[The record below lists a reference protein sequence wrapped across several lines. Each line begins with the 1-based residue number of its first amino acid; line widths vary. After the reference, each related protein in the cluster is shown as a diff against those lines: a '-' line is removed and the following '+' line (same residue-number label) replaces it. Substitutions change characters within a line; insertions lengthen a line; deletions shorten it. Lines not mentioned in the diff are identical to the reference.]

1 MREIMREIKTNQFDS
16 EERLVGALRRLS
28 TESSRAA
35 SPDLGTTLANAFRRH
50 HRRRR
55 TRNVAIAALA
65 IACLVAA
72 TVLLRKPEKAAPS
85 VASTAPSDV
94 SVPSVPS
101 TIAATNP
108 PANAGTL
115 KIARHDAQHDAEHD
129 VKPRALRRQRN
140 PMEARFIVFLP
151 LPSYDPA
158 AGQDGLQVVRVE
170 MPIQDLR
177 LVGAP
182 VGADVPNRVV
192 QADFAVGPDGTPYGV
207 RLVQ

>member
-16 EERLVGALRRLS
+16 EERLVRSLRRLS
-28 TESSRAA
+28 SESSRAA
-35 SPDLGTTLANAFRRH
+35 SPDLEATLASAFRRH

-55 TRNVAIAALA
+55 TRNAAIAALA
-65 IACLVAA
+65 IACLVSGA
-72 TVLLRKPEKAAPS
+72 VLLRKPEKAAPP
-85 VASTAPSDV
+85 VAGIVPSIVSAPSV
-94 SVPSVPS
+94 SS
-101 TIAATNP
+101 TTTAANP

-115 KIARHDAQHDAEHD
+115 QLAHHDAAHD
-129 VKPRALRRQRN
+129 VKSKTLRRQRN
-140 PMEARFIVFLP
+140 PTEARFIVFLP

-158 AGQDGLQVVRVE
+158 AGQDGLHVVRVQ

-182 VGADVPNRVV
+182 IGADVPNRVV
-192 QADFAVGPDGTPYGV
+192 QADFAVGRDGTPYGV

>member
-16 EERLVGALRRLS
+16 EERLVRSLRRLS
-28 TESSRAA
+28 SESSRAA
-35 SPDLGTTLANAFRRH
+35 SPDLEATLANAFRRH

-55 TRNVAIAALA
+55 TRNAAIAALA
-65 IACLVAA
+65 IACLVSGA
-72 TVLLRKPEKAAPS
+72 VLLRKPEKAAPP
-85 VASTAPSDV
+85 VAGILPSTVSAPSV
-94 SVPSVPS
+94 SSM
-101 TIAATNP
+101 TAAVNP

-115 KIARHDAQHDAEHD
+115 KLAQHAAAHD
-129 VKPRALRRQRN
+129 VKSKALRRQRN

-192 QADFAVGPDGTPYGV
+192 QADFAFGRDGTPYGV